1 MKKQVF
7 KLDNLRG
14 GDEVRAAGDNPPS
27 VSYHSRLVLAFTLV
41 ELLVV
46 IAIIGVLIALLLPAV
61 QAARE
66 AARRMQCSNHF
77 KQIGIALHNYH
88 DTNQSFPA
96 ARTSHMDANGNQV
109 ASNWGEQQAM
119 LPFFEYDAVYSA
131 IEAVRKVT
139 PNPWITGVPSMNGT
153 RIPTLCC
160 PSDSLSNTMYS
171 NATFRFGFSNIHNCR
186 GDVVLRQEWLAN
198 TTYTNNDDYRNG
210 VKRGVFGPLVW
221 KDFSSIVD
229 GTSNTIAFSEAAI
242 SATEVADPDPRV
254 RGGFARGGISSTDP
268 STCLAKRDTSDPNSL
283 IGTTGGGRNR
293 MLYGIYYNNGFVTVL
308 PPNSPSCAA
317 NAINGDGWSI
327 FAANSYHSG
336 GVNVVLVDGSC
347 RFVSDTVDAGR
358 STSPQDLLGES
369 PYGVWGAYGSIAGGE
384 SKSL

>member
-1 MKKQVF
+1 
-7 KLDNLRG
+7 
-14 GDEVRAAGDNPPS
+14 

-96 ARTSHMDANGNQV
+96 ARTSRVDPATGNQIG
-109 ASNWGEQQAM
+109 SHWGELQAL
-119 LPFFEYDAVYSA
+119 LPFYEYESAYSA
-131 IEAVRKVT
+131 IERVRKIMAD
-139 PNPWITGVPSMNGT
+139 PWLTDVVELDGI

-160 PSDSLSNTMYS
+160 PSDPLSNTMY
-171 NATFRFGFSNIHNCR
+171 NDTGTRTFGFSNIHCCR

-198 TTYTNNDDYRNG
+198 TTYTNNDDYRKG
-210 VKRGVFGPLVW
+210 VKRGIFGALVW
-221 KDFSSIVD
+221 KDFSSVVD
-229 GTSNTIAFSEAAI
+229 GTSNTIAHSEAAI
-242 SATEVADPDPRV
+242 SAVNTGFPDPRI
-254 RGGFARGGISSTDP
+254 RGGVSKGGLNSADP

-283 IGTTGGGRNR
+283 IGSTGGARRR
-293 MLYGIYYNNGFVTVL
+293 MLYGYYHIDGFVAVL

-317 NAINGDGWSI
+317 NAIDGDGWSI
-327 FAANSYHSG
+327 YAANSYHSG

-347 RFVSDTVDAGR
+347 RFVSETIDAGR